1 MRSIVLAFLL
11 LITTKHSMAY
21 EAPEV
26 LENVCEYGCPAHIE
40 NLYQE
45 FLNTPTA
52 PTYFPGMYS
61 GECYHYSDKLDPDTT
76 HYIGLLLNNDSKGP
90 YMSPILQYFGEQN
103 DMANWSFE
111 DALREMSPDWIEAGR
126 IKMHKTSAT
135 AQVLDSAGDPAL
147 LYWARQNISSK
158 EIYFMAWLRNFSVAF
173 CKLKPNPQGFPQ

>member
-1 MRSIVLAFLL
+1 MRSLVLAFILSISAL
-11 LITTKHSMAY
+11 QSNAY

-26 LENVCEYGCPAHIE
+26 LENVCEFGCPAHIE

-45 FLNTPTA
+45 FLNTIKTS
-52 PTYFPGMYS
+52 FNFLGMYS

-90 YMSPILQYFGEQN
+90 YMSPILQYFGEEN

-126 IKMHKTSAT
+126 ITMHKTSAS

-147 LYWARQNISSK
+147 LYWARQNTANK

-173 CKLKPNPQGFPQ
+173 CKLKPNPLGFPQ